1 MVTVCLALGP
11 MGQLRPR
18 KSIWWSA
25 LTGEWPDGDPGGWGR
40 DRPVAH
46 GDVRLGPGRR
56 LRPGTSRLRLSRRLI
71 YKHVDRTRAAGVA
84 VALRDRPPGAPT
96 DDHARRQSVGALGGL
111 HQAQG
116 PRVGGRTLG
125 SARLWPSTF
134 GAQPRPP
141 DTPRW
146 LGPPNRPSLPSCA
159 TRPFAHTKSNAT
171 ENDGIRSLSGR

>member
-1 MVTVCLALGP
+1 MAKTTAGAALILAPEEQQQLQSLAAARTAPLREVQRAKTLLGCHAGQSFSTLSRTV
-11 MGQLRPR
+11 
-18 KSIWWSA
+18 
-25 LTGEWPDGDPGGWGR
+25 
-40 DRPVAH
+40 
-46 GDVRLGPGRR
+46 
-56 LRPGTSRLRLSRRLI
+56 RLSRCLI
-71 YKHVDRTRAAGVA
+71 YKHVDRVLAAGVA
-84 VALRDRPPGAPT
+84 VALRDRPPGAAT
-96 DDHARRQSVGALGGL
+96 DDHARRQCVGALGGL

-125 SARLWPSTF
+125 PARLWPSTF

-159 TRPFAHTKSNAT
+159 PRPFAHTKSNAT